1 MLGMPFRDG
10 SAPFSKKS
18 TKPPPPDETGME
30 SMFLKAL
37 GERQVPVTVKLISG
51 ETFQGWIEYYD
62 SNMVRLTRD
71 SGPNLF
77 IFKHQILY
85 IAEDGAPRPRS

>member
-1 MLGMPFRDG
+1 MPFRDG
-10 SAPFSKKS
+10 AVGFSKKS
-18 TKPPPPDETGME
+18 TKTPPPDETGME
-30 SMFLKAL
+30 AMFLKAL

-51 ETFQGWIEYYD
+51 ETFNGWIEYYD
-62 SNMVRLTRD
+62 LNMVRLTRD

-85 IAEDGAPRPRS
+85 IAEDSTPRPRS